1 MATDGSERLSTSI
14 EVDVAWHWNSILFLL
29 IGCLSRN
36 NWLEISICLIA
47 IGMVVYWLFDE
58 LKKKK

>member
-1 MATDGSERLSTSI
+1 MVAKDCRLPLKLMLLGTGI
-14 EVDVAWHWNSILFLL
+14 AYFFLL